1 MLPYFKLTIT
11 YFFLGPIKRNGW
23 DDIKLTSI
31 SPLGERA
38 KPGKWQ
44 GEGLQLAKSSSA
56 GLGVT
61 KRSSAPTPTDSGWS
75 LVFPTPSLTKVPQ
88 QLGLSS
94 SAQPFHILKVQR
106 TSPQVSHVIPAWAL
120 CSHLTYPPTTWFS
133 SVYFSYFSTDCIA
146 HPLMNHPTLH
156 ST

>member
-88 QLGLSS
+88 KLSLSYS
-94 SAQPFHILKVQR
+94 SQPFHILKAQR
-106 TSPQVSHVIPAWAL
+106 TSLGSHTSFLPGPFILHCLA
-120 CSHLTYPPTTWFS
+120 SN
-133 SVYFSYFSTDCIA
+133 YFSYFSTDCIVY
-146 HPLMNHPTLH
+146 PLMSHPTLH